1 MAEAFVTSD
10 VAILDLLRKRDA
22 MSVAELSV
30 VLDVTA
36 TAVRQRLTRL
46 MDQGFIER
54 TSERAARGRPSHSY
68 RLTAA
73 GRRKTGSNF
82 ADLAIALWEEV
93 RAIKDTEVRRGLLMR
108 ISKRLATEYAPHV
121 QGTTTAERMQS
132 VARLFRDRDIPF
144 EVTQVDGELPV
155 LRALACPYPDLAEQ
169 DKTIC
174 AMERMMFSDLLGE
187 NVHLD
192 DCRLDGDKCC
202 TFQPSVVGVLEAGR
216 AS

>member
-1 MAEAFVTSD
+1 MTDAFVTSD

-22 MSVAELSV
+22 MSVAELSI
-30 VLDVTA
+30 VLEVTA

-93 RAIKDTEVRRGLLMR
+93 RAIKDAEVRRGLLTR
-108 ISKRLATEYAPHV
+108 LSKRLATEYSPQI
-121 QGTTTAERMQS
+121 QGETTADRMRS
-132 VARLFRDRDIPF
+132 VAKLFREREIPF

-155 LRALACPYPDLAEQ
+155 LRALACPYPGLAEQ
-169 DKTIC
+169 DKSIC
-174 AMERMMFSDLLGE
+174 AMERIMFSDLLGE
-187 NVHLD
+187 NVHLE
-192 DCRLDGDKCC
+192 DCRLDGATCC
-202 TFQPSVVGVLEAGR
+202 TFQPSRELEPTGR
-216 AS
+216 